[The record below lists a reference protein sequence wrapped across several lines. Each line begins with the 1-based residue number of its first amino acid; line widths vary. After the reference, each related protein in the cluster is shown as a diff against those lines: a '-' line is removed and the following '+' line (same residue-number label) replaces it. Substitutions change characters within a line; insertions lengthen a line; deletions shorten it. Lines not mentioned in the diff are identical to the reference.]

1 MLAAWCGHGW
11 GGGPWFPW
19 FPLFWIAVI
28 VTVAFLFRR
37 GRWGHWHG
45 GSGEAVLAERFA
57 RGEITEEE
65 YRQRISILRKG
76 SP

>member
-1 MLAAWCGHGW
+1 M
-11 GGGPWFPW
+11 
-19 FPLFWIAVI
+19 I
-28 VTVAFLFRR
+28 VTLAFLF
-37 GRWGHWHG
+37 RWGHWHG

-76 SP
+76 SR